1 MFCTSVQNIRFI
13 KNGKDFGFIQ
23 LDMKMSLI
31 QNQNLDLIW
40 GLTSLLTKKKMD

>member
-13 KNGKDFGFIQ
+13 KSAKDFGFIQ

-31 QNQNLDLIW
+31 QNQNLDLI
-40 GLTSLLTKKKMD
+40 